1 MKCPYKILIPTS
13 TLFEKK
19 KILWKRINY
28 ETVTWYRYS
37 FTQGNVAGATV
48 NNTRERGVANTGR
61 YRNGG
66 YRIQRTRTTASFKS
80 VSVAIVNITRPG
92 VETECNLHFMN
103 GRMTSYWLHV
113 TSHFTTTTPGPPP
126 FRESTHNRSGGV
138 WSKLWRN
145 TCAQDALFFR
155 QREKKSRS
163 RSGNGPFHRLL
174 ALYPAT
180 RPVCTRE
187 H

>member
-1 MKCPYKILIPTS
+1 M
-13 TLFEKK
+13 
-19 KILWKRINY
+19 
-28 ETVTWYRYS
+28 
-37 FTQGNVAGATV
+37 AGATV

-66 YRIQRTRTTASFKS
+66 YRIQGTRTTASFKS

-113 TSHFTTTTPGPPP
+113 TSHFTTTTTTPGPPP
-126 FRESTHNRSGGV
+126 FREPTHNRSGVEYDRSCGGIPV
-138 WSKLWRN
+138 HRMRFSFGKGR
-145 TCAQDALFFR
+145 
-155 QREKKSRS
+155 KKSGS

>member
-1 MKCPYKILIPTS
+1 MPIKILIPIS
-13 TLFEKK
+13 KKFPLWK
-19 KILWKRINY
+19 KILWERINY
-28 ETVTWYRYS
+28 ETVTRYRYS

-66 YRIQRTRTTASFKS
+66 YRIQRTWTTASFKS

-113 TSHFTTTTPGPPP
+113 TSHFTTTTPL
-126 FRESTHNRSGGV
+126 FESRHTTVPVEHDRSCGGIPV
-138 WSKLWRN
+138 HRMRFSFGKGR
-145 TCAQDALFFR
+145 
-155 QREKKSRS
+155 KKSRS